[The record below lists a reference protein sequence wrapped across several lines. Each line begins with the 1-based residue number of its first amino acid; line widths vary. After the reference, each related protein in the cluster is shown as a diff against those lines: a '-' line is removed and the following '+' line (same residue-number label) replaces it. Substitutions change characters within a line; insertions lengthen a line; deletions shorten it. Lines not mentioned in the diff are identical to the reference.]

1 MSFGAGWFVQ
11 VEHLG
16 ADPDDTHRNV
26 DGGDDDEKG
35 YLEDQGFSPRGHDEG
50 DAVGDDLGK

>member
-1 MSFGAGWFVQ
+1 L

-16 ADPDDTHRNV
+16 ADPDDTHRDV